1 MKYTKRLTKKQLEV
15 FDFIQK
21 YIEKH
26 NVSPLIED
34 IKTAFSFKS
43 TRSVAQYLDALTRQG
58 YIERSR
64 KQKRGVQ
71 LVSHYQEPDLNVV
84 LVPLRGTASCGQ
96 PSFYAD
102 DNIEHYYSVDSRLLG
117 NKIGNYFLVR
127 SSGTSMNKVGIRD
140 NDLVLVEKTDYF
152 ENGDKVVAVIGGLA
166 TIKNF
171 SKGNSSI
178 ILYPASNDDRHKP
191 LIVKDDFNLVGKV
204 VDVLPDQESFT
215 DIRYEP
221 IN

>member
-1 MKYTKRLTKKQLEV
+1 MKYTKKPTKRQLEV
-15 FDFIQK
+15 LDFIQK

-26 NVSPLIED
+26 SIPPLIED
-34 IKTAFSFKS
+34 IKSAFQFRS

-58 YIERSR
+58 YIERNR
-64 KQKRGVQ
+64 KQKRGIQ
-71 LVSHYQEPDLNVV
+71 LVSHYQEPGLDTV

-102 DNIEHYYSVDSRLLG
+102 DNIEHFYSVDSRLLTD
-117 NKIGNYFLVR
+117 KVDNYFLVR
-127 SSGTSMNKVGIRD
+127 SCGSSMNKAGIED

-152 ENGDKVVAVIGGLA
+152 ANGDKVVAVIDGLA

-171 SKGNSSI
+171 SKGDSSI
-178 ILYPASNDDRHKP
+178 VLYPASSDDKHKP
-191 LIVKDDFNLVGKV
+191 LIVKDDFNLVGRV
-204 VDVLPDQESFT
+204 VDILPDPESFN

-221 IN
+221 VN